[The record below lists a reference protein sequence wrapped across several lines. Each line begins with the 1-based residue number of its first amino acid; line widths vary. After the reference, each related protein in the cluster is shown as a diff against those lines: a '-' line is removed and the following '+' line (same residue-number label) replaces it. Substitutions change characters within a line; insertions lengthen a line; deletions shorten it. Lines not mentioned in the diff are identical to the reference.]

1 LQAQTDGSKTAK
13 ALQHPPKLIIAM
25 VVDQFRNNYTTRFAS
40 CYRGGLDTMPTKGAV
55 FVDAYQDYYPTVEP
69 FAGICWGI

>member
-1 LQAQTDGSKTAK
+1 
-13 ALQHPPKLIIAM
+13 M

-55 FVDAYQDYYPTVEP
+55 FVDAYQDHYPTVEP